1 LFGESQSRV
10 VISVNPNHIADIQ
23 TLAAQFNLPVTHIGT
38 VTAGEI
44 GINGDKF
51 ANVAKIADIYNS
63 AIANKMTA

>member
-1 LFGESQSRV
+1 
-10 VISVNPNHIADIQ
+10 
-23 TLAAQFNLPVTHIGT
+23 LAAQFGLPVTHIGT

-51 ANVAKIADIYNS
+51 ATVTQIADIYNS